1 MMLALATLLSLAAQ
15 EKIDNPQYDAWKAC
29 KPGSWVKHKMVMDAG
44 GRMIETETTSTL
56 VEINPDKAVIEMKTV
71 MNMGGQKMEPP
82 AQKKDVEAKMEK
94 KEGTTF
100 SEKVEEITV
109 EGKAYKC
116 RAYTFEQVE
125 KGQAMKVTGWIC
137 ADVPGGMVKSEIQ
150 SVQLP
155 KPMQLTL
162 VSFEKK

>member
-1 MMLALATLLSLAAQ
+1 MMLAIATLLTLAAQ
-15 EKIDNPQYDAWKAC
+15 EKVDNPQYDAWKSC

-44 GRMIETETTSTL
+44 GRMIETEMTSTL
-56 VEINPDKAVIEMKTV
+56 LEINPDKAVLEMKTV
-71 MNMGGQKMEPP
+71 MNMGGQKMDVPV
-82 AQKKDVEAKMEK
+82 QKKDVEAKMEK

-109 EGKAYKC
+109 DGKAYKC

-125 KGQAMKVTGWIC
+125 KGQAMKVTGWLC

-150 SVQLP
+150 SAQLP
-155 KPMQLTL
+155 KPMQLTI
-162 VSFEKK
+162 VGFEKK